1 MKNINSKNSVV
12 SINNSRQGS
21 WKRRKTARPPEIIEA
36 AKKILEEKGIK
47 GLSMMKISKTAGVS
61 EATLYK
67 YFNDKNDLL
76 NQVYIDW
83 AEPFVEKM
91 ETDIKDISDLHSSL
105 LFIAIRY
112 LEGMKSAPK
121 LHIIW
126 FRDLRWNN
134 YIHSPIHELNRRYSN
149 LVKKIFARGVS
160 NNQIDSSINFD
171 IFRDQFLGG
180 LEHIGIRKI
189 LAGKN
194 INIGRVSSELVN
206 NLLSGISKIGKK

>member
-1 MKNINSKNSVV
+1 MKNLNSKNSVV
-12 SINNSRQGS
+12 NIDNSQQSS
-21 WKRRKTARPPEIIEA
+21 WKRRKDARPPEIIQA

-47 GLSMMKISKTAGVS
+47 GLSIMKISKAAGVS

-83 AEPFVEKM
+83 AEPFVKKM
-91 ETDIKDISDLHSSL
+91 EMDIKDISDLHSSL

-121 LHIIW
+121 LHVIW
-126 FRDLRWNN
+126 FRHLRWDN
-134 YIHSPIHELNRRYSN
+134 YVGSPIHEMNRRYSN
-149 LVKKIFARGVS
+149 LVKKIFIRGIS
-160 NNQIDSSINFD
+160 NNEINNSINFD

-189 LAGKN
+189 LAGRN
-194 INIGRVSSELVN
+194 INIGKVSSELVN
-206 NLLSGISKIGKK
+206 NLLTGISK

>member
-1 MKNINSKNSVV
+1 MPNRDSKDSVV
-12 SINNSRQGS
+12 DINNLHQIS
-21 WKRRKTARPPEIIEA
+21 WRRRKDSRPHEIILA
-36 AKKILEEKGIK
+36 SKKILEEKGIK
-47 GLSMMKISKTAGVS
+47 GLSMMKISKAAGVS

-76 NQVYIDW
+76 NQVFIDW
-83 AEPFVEKM
+83 AEPFIEKM
-91 ETDIKDISDLHSSL
+91 ETDIEDISDLHSSL

-126 FRDLRWNN
+126 FKELRWDN
-134 YIHSPIHELNRRYSN
+134 YIGSPVHEMNKRYSN
-149 LVKKIFARGVS
+149 LVKKVFNRGVVNREITKS
-160 NNQIDSSINFD
+160 TNFD

-189 LAGKN
+189 LTGKKV
-194 INIGRVSSELVN
+194 NIGKVSSELVN
-206 NLLSGISKIGKK
+206 NLLSGISK

>member
-1 MKNINSKNSVV
+1 MKNLNSKNSVV
-12 SINNSRQGS
+12 NIDNSQQSS
-21 WKRRKTARPPEIIEA
+21 WKRRKDARPPEIIQA

-47 GLSMMKISKTAGVS
+47 GLSMMKISKAAGVS

-83 AEPFVEKM
+83 AEPFVKKM
-91 ETDIKDISDLHSSL
+91 EMDIKDISDLHSSL

-112 LEGMKSAPK
+112 LEGMKTAPK
-121 LHIIW
+121 LHVIW
-126 FRDLRWNN
+126 FRHLRWDN
-134 YIHSPIHELNRRYSN
+134 YIGSPIHEMNRRYSN
-149 LVKKIFARGVS
+149 LVKKIFIRGIS
-160 NNQIDSSINFD
+160 NNEINNSTNFD

-189 LAGKN
+189 LAGRN
-194 INIGRVSSELVN
+194 INIGKVSSELVN
-206 NLLSGISKIGKK
+206 NLLTGISK

>member
-1 MKNINSKNSVV
+1 MKNLNSKNSVV
-12 SINNSRQGS
+12 NIDDSQQSS
-21 WKRRKTARPPEIIEA
+21 WKRRKDARPPEIIQA

-47 GLSMMKISKTAGVS
+47 GLSMMKISKAAGVS

-67 YFNDKNDLL
+67 YFNDRNDLL

-83 AEPFVEKM
+83 AEPFVKKM
-91 ETDIKDISDLHSSL
+91 EMDIKDISDLHSSL

-121 LHIIW
+121 LHVIW
-126 FRDLRWNN
+126 FRHLRWDN
-134 YIHSPIHELNRRYSN
+134 YVGSPIHEMNRRYSN
-149 LVKKIFARGVS
+149 LVKKIFIRGIS
-160 NNQIDSSINFD
+160 NNEINNSTNFD

-189 LAGKN
+189 LAGRN
-194 INIGRVSSELVN
+194 INIGKVSSELIN
-206 NLLSGISKIGKK
+206 NLLTGISK

>member
-1 MKNINSKNSVV
+1 MKNLNSKNSVV
-12 SINNSRQGS
+12 NIDNSQQS
-21 WKRRKTARPPEIIEA
+21 AWKRRKDARPPEIIQA

-47 GLSMMKISKTAGVS
+47 GLSIMKISKAAGVS

-83 AEPFVEKM
+83 AEPFVKKM
-91 ETDIKDISDLHSSL
+91 EMDIKDISDLHSSL

-121 LHIIW
+121 LHVIW
-126 FRDLRWNN
+126 FRHLRWDN
-134 YIHSPIHELNRRYSN
+134 YIGSPIHEMNRRYSN
-149 LVKKIFARGVS
+149 LVKKIFIRGIS
-160 NNQIDSSINFD
+160 NNEINNSINFD

-189 LAGKN
+189 LAGRN
-194 INIGRVSSELVN
+194 INIGKVSSELVN
-206 NLLSGISKIGKK
+206 NLLTGISK

>member
-1 MKNINSKNSVV
+1 MKNLNSKNSVV
-12 SINNSRQGS
+12 NIDDSQQSS
-21 WKRRKTARPPEIIEA
+21 WKRRKDARPPEIIQA

-47 GLSMMKISKTAGVS
+47 GLSMMKISKAAGVS

-83 AEPFVEKM
+83 AEPFVKKM
-91 ETDIKDISDLHSSL
+91 EMDIKDISDLHSSL

-121 LHIIW
+121 LHVIW
-126 FRDLRWNN
+126 FRHLRWDN
-134 YIHSPIHELNRRYSN
+134 YIGSPIHEMNRRYSN
-149 LVKKIFARGVS
+149 LVKKIFIRGIS
-160 NNQIDSSINFD
+160 NNEINNSINFD

-189 LAGKN
+189 LAGRN
-194 INIGRVSSELVN
+194 INIGKVSSELVN
-206 NLLSGISKIGKK
+206 NLLTGISK

>member
-1 MKNINSKNSVV
+1 
-12 SINNSRQGS
+12 
-21 WKRRKTARPPEIIEA
+21 
-36 AKKILEEKGIK
+36 
-47 GLSMMKISKTAGVS
+47 MMKISKVAGVS

-83 AEPFVEKM
+83 AEPFIEKL
-91 ETDIKDISDLHSSL
+91 ETDIRDISDLHSSL

-126 FRDLRWNN
+126 FKELRWNN
-134 YIHSPIHELNRRYSN
+134 YIGSPIHEMNKRYSS
-149 LVKKIFARGVS
+149 LVEKVFNRGV
-160 NNQIDSSINFD
+160 NNKEILSSINFD

-189 LAGKN
+189 LARKS
-194 INIGRVSSELVN
+194 INIGKVSSELVN
-206 NLLSGISKIGKK
+206 NLLTGISK

>member
-1 MKNINSKNSVV
+1 MKNLNSKNSVV
-12 SINNSRQGS
+12 NIDDSQQSS
-21 WKRRKTARPPEIIEA
+21 WKRRKDARPPEIIQA

-47 GLSMMKISKTAGVS
+47 GLSIMKISKAAGVS

-83 AEPFVEKM
+83 AEPFVKKM
-91 ETDIKDISDLHSSL
+91 EMDIKDISDLHSSL

-121 LHIIW
+121 LHVIW
-126 FRDLRWNN
+126 FRHLRWDN
-134 YIHSPIHELNRRYSN
+134 YIGSPIHEMNRRYSN
-149 LVKKIFARGVS
+149 LVKKIFIRGIS
-160 NNQIDSSINFD
+160 NNEINNSINFD

-189 LAGKN
+189 LAGRN
-194 INIGRVSSELVN
+194 INIGKVSSELVN
-206 NLLSGISKIGKK
+206 NLLTGISK